1 MKALRF
7 NEGKLRWNLVWWPAI
22 AVMGWVLEMGVIKYT
37 FDNWKKGLNR
47 EEILESM
54 QRHLIA
60 LFEGQEDD
68 PESKI
73 HHMGHIMCNA
83 MFYLY
88 HHTHKSFTK
97 QRNNPFTSKTIKK
110 QNK

>member
-1 MKALRF
+1 MSAQRF
-7 NEGKLRWNLVWWPAI
+7 NVGKLRWNLIWWPAI
-22 AVMGWVLEMGVIKYT
+22 QIMGWVLEMGALKYSP
-37 FDNWKKGLNR
+37 DNWKKGLNR

-54 QRHLIA
+54 QRHLVA
-60 LFEGQEDD
+60 LFGGQETD

-88 HHTHKSFTK
+88 HHMNNSFTK
-97 QRNNPFTSKTIKK
+97 QRNNPFTSKTIK
-110 QNK
+110 NK